1 MFFLVFL
8 EFFWFFWF
16 RFLKTKK
23 NLGFFWFF
31 EGSLTWSKAKNKK
44 LKVFL
49 VFSWIVHTCI
59 LNIWPKNQKN
69 LEFFWFFAFLQVRL
83 PSKNQKN
90 PRFFLVFKNLNQKK
104 PKKLKENQKKKHLLT
119 WNQNFSKKFW
129 FFGFLVFSR
138 FRKNPF
144 LLKEKSSGPPNKT
157 KKTQGKPKKNIF
169 RPETKTSP

>member
-1 MFFLVFL
+1 MKNRFNFWSAIAAEQEKTSMWRNLEKTKKTKNQNFLEKFWFQIKRCFFLVFL
-8 EFFWFFWF
+8 QFFWFFWF

-31 EGSLTWSKAKNKK
+31 EGSLTWSKAKNQKK

-83 PSKNQKN
+83 PSNK
-90 PRFFLVFKNLNQKK
+90 PRCYPQQRLGNNAS
-104 PKKLKENQKKKHLLT
+104 KENLHARL
-119 WNQNFSKKFW
+119 F
-129 FFGFLVFSR
+129 
-138 FRKNPF
+138 
-144 LLKEKSSGPPNKT
+144 PNT
-157 KKTQGKPKKNIF
+157 
-169 RPETKTSP
+169 